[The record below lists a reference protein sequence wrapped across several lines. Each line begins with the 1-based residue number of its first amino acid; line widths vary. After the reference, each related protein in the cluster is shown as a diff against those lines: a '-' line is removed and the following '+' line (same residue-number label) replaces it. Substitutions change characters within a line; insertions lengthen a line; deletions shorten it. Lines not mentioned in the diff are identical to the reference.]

1 MIRAWIVGDDAV
13 IARLDAI
20 PGSVA
25 AAVRRAVEGQA
36 IALTRYVK
44 GSKLS
49 GQVLRN
55 RSGHLRASISYALM
69 IADQGLT
76 AQVGTNVAYAAIHE
90 YGGQTRAHVIEAKK
104 AKALAFQMGGETI
117 IRKLVHHP
125 GSKMPERSFLRSS
138 LRESRDR
145 IIAAIERAVAQGIKG

>member
-55 RSGHLRASISYALM
+55 RSGLLRASISYALM

-76 AQVGTNVAYAAIHE
+76 AQVGANVEYAHVHE
-90 YGGQTRAHVIEAKK
+90 YGGDFAIKAHQRMMTQAFGRPVAIPRMISVRAHDA
-104 AKALAFQMGGETI
+104 
-117 IRKLVHHP
+117 HY
-125 GSKMPERSFLRSS
+125 PERSFLRSS
-138 LRESRDR
+138 LEENAACIR
-145 IIAAIERAVAQGIKG
+145 AAIEAAVAEGIKA

>member
-44 GSKLS
+44 ESKLS

-55 RSGHLRASISYALM
+55 RSGLLRASISYALM

-76 AQVGTNVAYAAIHE
+76 AQVGANVEYAHVHE
-90 YGGQTRAHVIEAKK
+90 YGGDFAIKAHQRMMTQAFGRPVAIPRMISVRAHDA
-104 AKALAFQMGGETI
+104 
-117 IRKLVHHP
+117 HY
-125 GSKMPERSFLRSS
+125 PERSFLRSS
-138 LRESRDR
+138 LEENAASIR
-145 IIAAIERAVAQGIKG
+145 AAIEAAVAEGIKA

>member
-76 AQVGTNVAYAAIHE
+76 AQVGANVEYAHVHE
-90 YGGQTRAHVIEAKK
+90 YGGDFAIKAHQRMMTQAFGRPVAIPRMISVRAHDA
-104 AKALAFQMGGETI
+104 
-117 IRKLVHHP
+117 HY
-125 GSKMPERSFLRSS
+125 PERSFLRSS

>member
-49 GQVLRN
+49 GQVRRN

-76 AQVGTNVAYAAIHE
+76 AQVGANVEYAHVHE
-90 YGGQTRAHVIEAKK
+90 YGGDFAIKAHQRMMTQAFGRPVAIPRMISVRAHDA
-104 AKALAFQMGGETI
+104 
-117 IRKLVHHP
+117 HY
-125 GSKMPERSFLRSS
+125 PERSFLRSS
-138 LRESRDR
+138 LEENAASIR
-145 IIAAIERAVAQGIKG
+145 AAIEAAVAEGIKA

>member
-76 AQVGTNVAYAAIHE
+76 AQVGANVEYAHVHE
-90 YGGQTRAHVIEAKK
+90 YGGDFAIKAHQRMMTQAFGRPVAIPRMISVRAHDA
-104 AKALAFQMGGETI
+104 
-117 IRKLVHHP
+117 HY
-125 GSKMPERSFLRSS
+125 PERSFLRSS
-138 LRESRDR
+138 LEENAASIR
-145 IIAAIERAVAQGIKG
+145 AAIEAAVAEGIKA

>member
-1 MIRAWIVGDDAV
+1 MITAQIIGAEAV
-13 IARLDAI
+13 IAKL
-20 PGSVA
+20 G
-25 AAVRRAVEGQA
+25 AVPDRVVTLVRAAVEGQA

-44 GSKLS
+44 ESKLS

-55 RSGHLRASISYALM
+55 RSGLLRASISYALM

>member
-1 MIRAWIVGDDAV
+1 MITAQIIGAEAV
-13 IARLDAI
+13 IAKL
-20 PGSVA
+20 G
-25 AAVRRAVEGQA
+25 AVPDRVVTLVRAAVEGQA
-36 IALTRYVK
+36 IALTAYIK

-49 GQVLRN
+49 GQMLRN
-55 RSGHLRASISYALM
+55 ISGHLRASIHYEIQEGGDR
-69 IADQGLT
+69 IAAT
-76 AQVGTNVAYAAIHE
+76 VGTNVAYAAIHE

>member
-76 AQVGTNVAYAAIHE
+76 AQVGANVEYAHVHE
-90 YGGQTRAHVIEAKK
+90 YGGDFAIKAHQRMMTQAFGRPVAIPRMISVRAHDA
-104 AKALAFQMGGETI
+104 
-117 IRKLVHHP
+117 HY
-125 GSKMPERSFLRSS
+125 PERSFLRSS
-138 LRESRDR
+138 LEGALRVMGVMGPHAD
-145 IIAAIERAVAQGIKG
+145 GIKA